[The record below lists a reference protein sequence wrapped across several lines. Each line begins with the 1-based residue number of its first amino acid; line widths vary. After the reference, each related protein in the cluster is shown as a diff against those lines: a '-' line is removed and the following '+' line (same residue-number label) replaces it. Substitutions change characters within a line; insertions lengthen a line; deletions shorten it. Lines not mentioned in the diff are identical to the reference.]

1 MFIYQQAFIKYQLY
15 GRNRKKKREIRNNY
29 IYWFTYCFL
38 GMLYVMPNLDVLSV
52 VINKKDTVLAGLE
65 LSKWAIAKWDQKNPF
80 G

>member
-15 GRNRKKKREIRNNY
+15 GRNRKKKRKTRNNY

-65 LSKWAIAKWDQKNPF
+65 PSKWTIAKWDQKNSF
-80 G
+80 R